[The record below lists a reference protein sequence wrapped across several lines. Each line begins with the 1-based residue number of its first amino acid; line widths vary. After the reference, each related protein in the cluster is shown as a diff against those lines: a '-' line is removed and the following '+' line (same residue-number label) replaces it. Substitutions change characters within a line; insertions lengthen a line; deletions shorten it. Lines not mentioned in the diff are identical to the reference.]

1 MAKARVTLREYAVI
15 RLNGSGAGTARVGPL
30 TAREIWYPSN
40 VSIKTTFPGVQ
51 TVPTNESKCDIF
63 VGQSISPEFFR
74 DTSFQ
79 GSTGDASGA
88 CSADIVRTGQYVWAV
103 WSGGDAGVQATLTV
117 TGVKDV

>member
-1 MAKARVTLREYAVI
+1 MPRSRVTFREYAVI
-15 RLNGSGAGTARVGPL
+15 RLNGSGAGTAKVGPL
-30 TAREIWYPSN
+30 TAREVWYPSN

-51 TVPTNESKCDIF
+51 SAPTLESKCDIY
-63 VGQSISPEFFR
+63 VGQTASPEFFR
-74 DTSFQ
+74 DNSIQ

-117 TGVKDV
+117 TGQKDV